1 MESNIGSNINYMQ
14 SKLSIL
20 NNPTLN
26 DKVIKINHDNLHLLA
41 LLHTTNMRF
50 HFWSSSLLDVA
61 ASQILVPDNLH
72 LSVLVLT
79 TNMRFN
85 FRSSNILDVAAS

>member
-1 MESNIGSNINYMQ
+1 VESNIGSNINYMQ
-14 SKLSIL
+14 SQLSIL
-20 NNPTLN
+20 NNLTLN
-26 DKVIKINHDNLHLLA
+26 DKVIKINRDNLHLLA
-41 LLHTTNMRF
+41 LLHTTNRRF
-50 HFWSSSLLDVA
+50 NFWSSSLLDVA
-61 ASQILVPDNLH
+61 ASQISVPDNLH